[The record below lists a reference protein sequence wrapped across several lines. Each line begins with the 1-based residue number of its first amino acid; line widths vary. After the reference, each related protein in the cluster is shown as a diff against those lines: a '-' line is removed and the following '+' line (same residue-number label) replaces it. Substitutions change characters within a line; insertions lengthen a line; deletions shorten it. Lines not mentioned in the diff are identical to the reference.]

1 MSNLIAIYAFF
12 PALLFLILCNTS
24 NATIVLSV
32 INRLGIKALCECDIT
47 FGKISFS
54 RLAKTL
60 ETILDTT
67 LPKLIG
73 R

>member
-1 MSNLIAIYAFF
+1 MSSLIAICPFF

-24 NATIVLSV
+24 NAKVLVSV
-32 INRLGIKALCECDIT
+32 INGLGIKALCESDIT

-54 RLAKTL
+54 QLVKTL